1 MKIAHVV
8 DSMEVGGVETLV
20 AQMCHAQ
27 RDMGHELIVIV
38 L

>member
-20 AQMCHAQ
+20 APDVLDAT
-27 RDMGHELIVIV
+27 DMGTS
-38 L
+38 